1 MIAANRILRL
11 AGYSSSGRAHFT
23 PPASHRA
30 LWQTQLWLIYT
41 STAAN
46 LELMSKSTSEL
57 QRLLDSLTV
66 SARKK
71 GLNDAAWASAAG
83 FSKET
88 LSRLRR
94 RSSCDLSTLIALA
107 DASGTSLSVSA
118 GQLATTPDGHFPCE
132 LSRDYEQQLLTLC
145 ASRKLD
151 LGEWAA
157 AGPAFFMAGLAV
169 MLAGEAN
176 WDRRALLGL
185 AEVLHPGAT
194 EVAVFARWLKRS
206 PLRPSRFL
214 PLLAVD
220 TKYAA

>member
-1 MIAANRILRL
+1 M
-11 AGYSSSGRAHFT
+11 F
-23 PPASHRA
+23 
-30 LWQTQLWLIYT
+30 T
-41 STAAN
+41 STTT
-46 LELMSKSTSEL
+46 LG
-57 QRLLDSLTV
+57 RLLNLLTLA
-66 SARKK
+66 ARNK

-107 DASGTSLSVSA
+107 DAAGARLGVTVAAQPAITS
-118 GQLATTPDGHFPCE
+118 DGHFPRE
-132 LSRDYEQQLLTLC
+132 LSREYERQILTLC

-151 LGEWAA
+151 PVAWAA

-169 MLAGEAN
+169 MLASNADA
-176 WDRRALLGL
+176 DRRGLFAL

-194 EVAVFARWLKRS
+194 EVPVFARWLKRS

-214 PLLAVD
+214 PMLAAER
-220 TKYAA
+220 THAA

>member
-1 MIAANRILRL
+1 ML
-11 AGYSSSGRAHFT
+11 
-23 PPASHRA
+23 
-30 LWQTQLWLIYT
+30 
-41 STAAN
+41 
-46 LELMSKSTSEL
+46 KSISEL
-57 QRLLDSLTV
+57 ERLLDSLTV

-71 GLNDAAWASAAG
+71 GLNDRAWASAAG

-107 DASGTSLSVSA
+107 EASGTRLSVSA
-118 GQLATTPDGHFPCE
+118 AQLATTPDGHFPRE

-145 ASRKLD
+145 ASRNLD

-169 MLAGEAN
+169 MLASNA
-176 WDRRALLGL
+176 WADRRGLLDL

-194 EVAVFARWLKRS
+194 EVPVFARWLKRS

-214 PLLAVD
+214 PMLAM
-220 TKYAA
+220 AAKHAA